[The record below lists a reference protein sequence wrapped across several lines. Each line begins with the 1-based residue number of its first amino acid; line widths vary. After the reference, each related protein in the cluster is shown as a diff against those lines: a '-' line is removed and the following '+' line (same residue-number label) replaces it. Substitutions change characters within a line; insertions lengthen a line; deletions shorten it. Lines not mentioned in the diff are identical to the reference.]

1 MSPPS
6 GTVLLVVGYA
16 LFLLGVAHGFDR
28 LARHTS
34 VRSAR
39 WRTGAFTYH
48 QDHDAWLCPQD
59 QWLWPRSF
67 DPDQRV
73 MRYRAKPS
81 VCNACPVKHSCTA
94 SASGREITREVDP
107 WPHSEVGRFH
117 RGIACSIA
125 VLAVALPAGMLL
137 TVSRASEV
145 LVLVATIGASAAAGV
160 VPLAR
165 HLWRTPAGFPDHVPH
180 IRAGAPAEPA
190 DRFATRWG
198 SFSLTDVSRSSRP
211 AATEPEGDTS

>member
-6 GTVLLVVGYA
+6 GTVLLVVAYA
-16 LFLLGVAHGFDR
+16 LFLLGVAYGFDR
-28 LARHTS
+28 LARRTS
-34 VRSAR
+34 MRSAR

-48 QDHDAWLCPQD
+48 EDHDAWLCPQD
-59 QWLWPRSF
+59 QWLWPQTF
-67 DPDQRV
+67 DPGQRV

-107 WPHSEVGRFH
+107 WPHSEAGRFH

-125 VLAVALPAGMLL
+125 LLAVVLPAGMLL
-137 TVSRASEV
+137 SVSRVSDA
-145 LVLVATIGASAAAGV
+145 LLLVAVIGAAAAAGM
-160 VPLAR
+160 PLAR
-165 HLWRTPAGFPDHVPH
+165 HLWQSPAGFPDHVPH
-180 IRAGAPAEPA
+180 VGADDVVLPR

-198 SFSLTDVSRSSRP
+198 SFSTADASRTSRL
-211 AATEPEGDTS
+211 AAREHEGDAT